1 DDTLQFRVKLNN
13 VVKTDWTAIAKNQ
26 PVSHMFKNAD
36 ITAGVNPFT
45 VSVRDDKGN
54 QTDFNGYL
62 DKSWLVEDIT
72 SSVEI
77 RRAEVY
83 ELGVSRGSIFGS
95 TKSEI
100 RRRSDGSIY
109 LLLSFTHRLSPKEP
123 NGNDFPLYF
132 KRITPYPETYH
143 PEASEIVTTGGN
155 ITKIE
160 HTIAGNTIIFSADI
174 PPTLIGKTI
183 TNLQYYSKYM
193 DPAQEFFFQADY
205 GGRSAASFTRFA
217 LKNNIVIKSSWFNTA
232 PTLNVAS
239 PADNQTLTENATLNI
254 QGTASDTDKDNVVT
268 IKYRVNNGTTRAL
281 QSGVSNGSTP
291 ISFAKTLTFRTKR
304 LYDGTTDITG
314 SDLAENTDHTLTIW
328 AEDDQGGKS
337 TEVTR
342 KFRVVHNRP
351 PVITGQNEELGVL
364 SAIPSKNYTVT
375 EPEGDAFTIT
385 EKINGKIIRT
395 FAGTASKEN
404 TATIP
409 LDTWL
414 RLSLTSVHS
423 LTIEATDSKGM
434 TSVRTY
440 TFRRSADK
448 IAFVLGK
455 PFDTDIAAKRI
466 LVTIDATVPP
476 GADYK
481 VEVCNNGHD
490 DSPTWEDAT
499 NFVKFNRGFIFTNK
513 EKTAEKWGV
522 SLRFTFVK
530 GSATEP
536 VIVRGFGGAF

>member
-1 DDTLQFRVKLNN
+1 MNTGIVVFSDDEAVRSSDGGIWQYANGFTVNKDIILRTIEAKIDNPYISSGDATIAVWDDTGKLITQSTKSIPQNTRHTWFSFGLTPIKITAGKEYVVGMTASGVRLLLANNENLPKIIKSSTVGFDFTIKNHRSRFSDTYTSAPPVDRYQYINDFKLIGDFNSAPTITLTANNQPITENQRINIGTNDFTVNITANEADPNDTLQYQVKLNN
-13 VVKTDWTAIAKNQ
+13 VVKRAWTTIAKNQ
-26 PVSHMFKNAD
+26 PVSYTFKNAD

-109 LLLSFTHRLSPKEP
+109 LLLSFTHRLSPKGP

-239 PADNQTLTENATLNI
+239 PADNQTLTENTTVNI

-268 IKYRVNNGTTRAL
+268 IKYRINNNTTRAL
-281 QSGVSNGSTP
+281 QSG
-291 ISFAKTLTFRTKR
+291 
-304 LYDGTTDITG
+304 
-314 SDLAENTDHTLTIW
+314 
-328 AEDDQGGKS
+328 
-337 TEVTR
+337 
-342 KFRVVHNRP
+342 
-351 PVITGQNEELGVL
+351 
-364 SAIPSKNYTVT
+364 
-375 EPEGDAFTIT
+375 
-385 EKINGKIIRT
+385 
-395 FAGTASKEN
+395 
-404 TATIP
+404 
-409 LDTWL
+409 
-414 RLSLTSVHS
+414 
-423 LTIEATDSKGM
+423 
-434 TSVRTY
+434 
-440 TFRRSADK
+440 
-448 IAFVLGK
+448 
-455 PFDTDIAAKRI
+455 
-466 LVTIDATVPP
+466 
-476 GADYK
+476 
-481 VEVCNNGHD
+481 
-490 DSPTWEDAT
+490 
-499 NFVKFNRGFIFTNK
+499 
-513 EKTAEKWGV
+513 
-522 SLRFTFVK
+522 
-530 GSATEP
+530 
-536 VIVRGFGGAF
+536 